1 MKVCIECGADEVQT
15 WRKGQCIATSIDPTT
30 RLCIDC
36 LPKRTAAAPIGPLF
50 DRNAFDH
57 EHRSRAD
64 VPRETTRTSSM
75 TARTHDD
82 EPEQENP

>member
-15 WRKGQCIATSIDPTT
+15 WRKGKCIATSIDPTT
-30 RLCIDC
+30 GLCIDC

-57 EHRSRAD
+57 D
-64 VPRETTRTSSM
+64 VPRETTRMSSM
-75 TARTHDD
+75 TARTHVD
-82 EPEQENP
+82 EPEQEKP